1 MSYANVDGVKIH
13 YEDVGAGEPLVFQH
27 GYTSAG
33 EAWARVVERM
43 RERHRC
49 IVVDMRGTGQS
60 DRAEGGYTIARMA
73 LDVLAVADAAGLERF
88 TYVGH
93 SMGGVVGYELALE
106 HAARLDKLVLV
117 APAPADGMA
126 VPPEVR
132 EASRQRWHSR
142 DREGIIRERVAA
154 TPRASAHAAIA
165 AAVDHA
171 LTVSVGH
178 YEDAWASMSAFRKG
192 DRLAEIRTP
201 TLVVAAASD
210 SLLRANLHDFQ
221 RLPNATLHVF
231 SRVGH
236 SVQRELPD
244 ELAAVIE
251 DFLEHGV
258 VTAET
263 LARR

>member
-1 MSYANVDGVKIH
+1 MASANVDGVKIH
-13 YEDVGAGEPLVFQH
+13 YEDVGTGDPIVFQH

-33 EAWARVVERM
+33 EAWTRVVERM

-49 IVVDMRGTGQS
+49 IVIDMRGTGQS
-60 DRAEGGYTIARMA
+60 DRPQGGYTIEQMA
-73 LDVLAVADAAGLERF
+73 LDVLAVADAAGLQRF

-93 SMGGVVGYELALE
+93 SMGGVVGMELALT

-117 APAPADGMA
+117 APGSADGME
-126 VPPEVR
+126 VPAAVR
-132 EASRQRWHSR
+132 EASRQRWLAR
-142 DREGIIRERVAA
+142 DRDGIIRERVAS

-178 YEDAWASMSAFRKG
+178 YEDAWAALSEFRKG
-192 DRLAEIRTP
+192 DRLTEIRTP
-201 TLVVAAASD
+201 TLVVAGASD
-210 SLLRANLHDFQ
+210 GLLRANLRDFQ
-221 RLPNATLHVF
+221 RLGNATLHVF

-236 SVQRELPD
+236 SVQREVPD
-244 ELAAVIE
+244 ELAAVLE
-251 DFLEHGV
+251 DFLAHGV

-263 LARR
+263 LARG